1 MSDSDPFEPGSHAYS
16 GVVKSWNER
25 SGELVTDSGL
35 MIIFSTQNQPLV
47 EPGKRVTLTLRK
59 FRPRYAVVGVVDES

>member
-1 MSDSDPFEPGSHAYS
+1 MTDSDPFEPGSHAFS
-16 GVVKSWNER
+16 GVVKAWNER

-47 EPGKRVTLTLRK
+47 APGKRVTLTLRK
-59 FRPRYAVVGVVDES
+59 FRPRYSVVGVVDEG

>member
-1 MSDSDPFEPGSHAYS
+1 MSDSDPFEPGSHAFS

-35 MIIFSTQNQPLV
+35 MIIFSTQNQPV
-47 EPGKRVTLTLRK
+47 VPTGRRVSLTLRK
-59 FRPRYAVVGVVDES
+59 FRPRYAVVAVKDEG

>member
-1 MSDSDPFEPGSHAYS
+1 MTESDPFEPGSHAFS

-35 MIIFSTQNQPLV
+35 LIIFSTQNQTIIA
-47 EPGKRVTLTLRK
+47 PGKRVSLTLRK
-59 FRPRYAVVGVVDES
+59 FRPRYAVVGVVEEG